1 MINIDWLNTPGGY
14 YAVAYWISCCMVL
27 LNSPRKIEWK
37 KSLIS
42 TGLLGI
48 ALYIL
53 MTVTHGSPQW
63 LFVPFMVSYFLLMWI
78 TINYNCRYD
87 WKTAFYF
94 TARAFIIG
102 EFIASFEWLL
112 FYYAV
117 NYANIPVNMF
127 IIILFVLII
136 DGIIVFIMYRLEKK
150 NWEVNQS
157 IQVSGHELRSVV
169 IITLAI
175 FAVSNMSYVLEDTP
189 LGDGFVQNL
198 LVIRTLV
205 DLGGVAI
212 LYAYHVQM
220 GELKTRFEMEKL
232 QDILNMQFHNYEMLE
247 QSVNVVNQKY
257 HDLKY
262 QIAILKKETNEKES
276 LEYLNQMENEIKAY
290 EAQNKTGNKV
300 LDIILTGKALYC
312 QNNWIELTSVAD
324 GTLLERMDPIDISTL
339 FGNMLDNAIESVSK
353 IEKKEKRLIHL
364 TVSQQKQFLRIKME
378 NCYKE
383 KLIFDNGM
391 PTTTKKDKNLHGYG
405 LKSIQSTVK
414 KYGGSVTIQAE
425 NGWFELRILIP
436 LNS

>member
-102 EFIASFEWLL
+102 EFIASFEWQL

-117 NYANIPVNMF
+117 NYTDIPVNLF
-127 IIILFVLII
+127 SIILFVLII
-136 DGIIVFIMYRLEKK
+136 DGMIVFIMYRLEKK

-414 KYGGSVTIQAE
+414 KYGGSVTVQAE